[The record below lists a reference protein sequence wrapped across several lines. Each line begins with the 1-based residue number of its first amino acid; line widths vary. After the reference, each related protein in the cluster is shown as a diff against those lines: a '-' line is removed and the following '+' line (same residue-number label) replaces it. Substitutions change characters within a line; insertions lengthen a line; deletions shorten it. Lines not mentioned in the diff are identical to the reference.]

1 MVDLADAASVLHE
14 ARRRAGLTQAEL
26 GRRAGVTQSV
36 VSAYESGRR
45 QPSLPVL
52 LRLLRASGHVL
63 DASLVAAEPAGLSG
77 PLGRRVWQ
85 HRHRITAVAASHG
98 VRRVRVFGSVARGT
112 ETPGSDVDLLV
123 DLPEGMGLFALG
135 PPAPRPGGER
145 GRPHRPGAGRRP
157 PTGRALE
164 RRDRSGDPVSR
175 HTRQRLL
182 DVLAALDAID
192 DHIRRGELSDGLV
205 FDAVRVR
212 LIEIGE
218 AVKGLPA
225 DELAT
230 EPQLP
235 WSEIARMRDHLAH
248 RYFDTTHAIIAA
260 TVRDDLPELR
270 RAIERLVD
278 VAAD

>member
-45 QPSLPVL
+45 QPSPPVL

-135 PPAPRPGGER
+135 ACASTWRRSWAPTSTWCRPTASDR
-145 GRPHRPGAGRRP
+145 TCARTSRP
-157 PTGRALE
+157 
-164 RRDRSGDPVSR
+164 
-175 HTRQRLL
+175 
-182 DVLAALDAID
+182 I
-192 DHIRRGELSDGLV
+192 
-205 FDAVRVR
+205 
-212 LIEIGE
+212 
-218 AVKGLPA
+218 
-225 DELAT
+225 
-230 EPQLP
+230 
-235 WSEIARMRDHLAH
+235 W
-248 RYFDTTHAIIAA
+248 
-260 TVRDDLPELR
+260 
-270 RAIERLVD
+270 
-278 VAAD
+278 

>member
-1 MVDLADAASVLHE
+1 MVDLADAANVLHE

-98 VRRVRVFGSVARGT
+98 VRRVRVFGSLARGT

-135 PPAPRPGGER
+135 RLRLDR

-182 DVLAALDAID
+182 
-192 DHIRRGELSDGLV
+192 E
-205 FDAVRVR
+205 
-212 LIEIGE
+212 
-218 AVKGLPA
+218 
-225 DELAT
+225 
-230 EPQLP
+230 
-235 WSEIARMRDHLAH
+235 
-248 RYFDTTHAIIAA
+248 
-260 TVRDDLPELR
+260 
-270 RAIERLVD
+270 

>member
-1 MVDLADAASVLHE
+1 MSTISQPGGPLPRRRRGGRTPAGGPEALLCLLAGSEDDQTPTRWWSWTEHPISTIRHFDQMVDLADAASVLRE

-123 DLPEGMGLFALG
+123 DLPEGTGLFALG
-135 PPAPRPGGER
+135 PPAPRPGGDR

-182 DVLAALDAID
+182 
-192 DHIRRGELSDGLV
+192 E
-205 FDAVRVR
+205 
-212 LIEIGE
+212 
-218 AVKGLPA
+218 
-225 DELAT
+225 
-230 EPQLP
+230 
-235 WSEIARMRDHLAH
+235 
-248 RYFDTTHAIIAA
+248 
-260 TVRDDLPELR
+260 
-270 RAIERLVD
+270 

>member
-1 MVDLADAASVLHE
+1 VVRCRVSDVVVEPRPEDPRLSLAPLAGSEDDRTPTWWNWTEQLISTIRYVDHMGVLADAATVLHE

-52 LRLLRASGHVL
+52 LGLLRASGHVL

-77 PLGRRVWQ
+77 PLSRRVWQ

-135 PPAPRPGGER
+135 RLRLDLEEIVGARIDLVPA
-145 GRPHRPGAGRRP
+145 
-157 PTGRALE
+157 
-164 RRDRSGDPVSR
+164 
-175 HTRQRLL
+175 
-182 DVLAALDAID
+182 
-192 DHIRRGELSDGLV
+192 DGLRP
-205 FDAVRVR
+205 DVRSNV
-212 LIEIGE
+212 E
-218 AVKGLPA
+218 
-225 DELAT
+225 T
-230 EPQLP
+230 
-235 WSEIARMRDHLAH
+235 
-248 RYFDTTHAIIAA
+248 
-260 TVRDDLPELR
+260 DLVTL
-270 RAIERLVD
+270 
-278 VAAD
+278 